1 MRRVP
6 PVRVKEFIM
15 RGLAS
20 AEKYVTNSPIRKLFN
35 KAAGMT
41 DVIAFTV
48 GEPDFN
54 TPKYIVDAAIESLKN
69 GKAHHY
75 PPNAGINELRAA
87 VTKETEKT
95 LGVKFGDPIKNAMIT
110 CGGMEALSLA
120 FHVLVDPGDE
130 VILGDPS
137 YCNYSRMVYIQH
149 ATPVFVPCYAKDNFC
164 FDLEALEKAITPKT
178 KAILINSPA
187 NPTGGIAG
195 VEQLKKIAELAI
207 KHDLY
212 VFSDEVYNSL
222 TYDGNKAVSIASL
235 PGMLERTVIIN
246 SFSKKYAMC
255 GWRVGYAM
263 AREDIVDAM
272 SRFQENIASGVN
284 GSAQYA
290 AVAALEGP
298 QDDFEEML
306 RQYTRRRNLVVE
318 EFNKIPGLKC
328 FAPQGT
334 FYAFIDVSGTGM
346 DGNQFA
352 EDVLEKVHV
361 IVVPGDT
368 FGTEGKKYVRLVFAT
383 SEDRIKEGIRR
394 IGKYMEER

>member
-1 MRRVP
+1 MKP
-6 PVRVKEFIM
+6 
-15 RGLAS
+15 LAK
-20 AEKYVTNSPIRKLFN
+20 AEALVTNSPIRKLFN
-35 KAAGMT
+35 KAAGLT

-54 TPKYIVDAAIESLKN
+54 TPGYIVDAAVESLKN

-75 PPNAGINELRAA
+75 PPNAGINELREA
-87 VTKETEKT
+87 VTKETAKT
-95 LGVKFGDPIKNAMIT
+95 HGLTFADPIKNAMIT

-120 FHVLVDPGDE
+120 MHVLIDPGDE

-149 ATPVFVPCYAKDNFC
+149 AVPVFVPCYAKDSFA
-164 FDLEALEKAITPKT
+164 FDLEAFEKAITPKT
-178 KAILINSPA
+178 KAVILNSPA
-187 NPTGGIAG
+187 NPTGGVAG
-195 VEQLKKIAELAI
+195 IESLRRIAELCVE
-207 KHDLY
+207 HDLY
-212 VFSDEVYNSL
+212 VLSDEVYSSIV
-222 TYDGNKAVSIASL
+222 YDGVRPVSIATF
-235 PGMLERTVIIN
+235 PGMQDRTVIIN

-290 AVAALEGP
+290 ALAALSGP
-298 QDDFEEML
+298 QDDFESML
-306 RQYTRRRNLVVE
+306 AAYKRRRAIVVE

-346 DGNQFA
+346 DGNEFA
-352 EDVLEKVHV
+352 EKLIEHAHV

-383 SEDRIKEGIRR
+383 SEDRIREGIRR
-394 IGKYMEER
+394 IGKYMETV

>member
-1 MRRVP
+1 MNNNNTTYHP
-6 PVRVKEFIM
+6 L
-15 RGLAS
+15 GD
-20 AEKYVTNSPIRKLFN
+20 YIRKIDKRNRDL
-35 KAAGMT
+35 
-41 DVIAFTV
+41 VI
-48 GEPDFN
+48 
-54 TPKYIVDAAIESLKN
+54 
-69 GKAHHY
+69 
-75 PPNAGINELRAA
+75 
-87 VTKETEKT
+87 
-95 LGVKFGDPIKNAMIT
+95 
-110 CGGMEALSLA
+110 
-120 FHVLVDPGDE
+120 
-130 VILGDPS
+130 
-137 YCNYSRMVYIQH
+137 
-149 ATPVFVPCYAKDNFC
+149 
-164 FDLEALEKAITPKT
+164 EALEKAITPKT

-394 IGKYMEER
+394 IGKYMEERK